1 MCVCRVLGTIPPI
14 GWLDESNGKRNCPN
28 TTSAGQRHTFN
39 VPGEQKKSVQR
50 KCNGVESNFHHT
62 FGRLHMHTWAAG
74 RSLQQHLAHNS
85 GACGTVVLGMFFV
98 EFTRGEG
105 KKASILE
112 REFLPFSTFPTLG
125 SVSEDQKRQYGG
137 FDPAGKPGSPIGP
150 GGRAE
155 PNSMDIKRTSSMMPL
170 QGCCADGWIQILR
183 PSSPAESTHRSGV
196 ALEVD

>member
-1 MCVCRVLGTIPPI
+1 MR
-14 GWLDESNGKRNCPN
+14 
-28 TTSAGQRHTFN
+28 
-39 VPGEQKKSVQR
+39 VPGFGVYPTNWMARRKQRKKKLPKHHISRTTTHFRCPGRAKKSVQR
-50 KCNGVESNFHHT
+50 KRNGVESNFHHT
-62 FGRLHMHTWAAG
+62 FGRLHMHTWAVG
-74 RSLQQHLAHNS
+74 RSLQQHSAHNS
-85 GACGTVVLGMFFV
+85 GACGTVALGMFSV
-98 EFTRGEG
+98 KFTRGEG

-125 SVSEDQKRQYGG
+125 SVSEDQKRQYEGV

-150 GGRAE
+150 GDRAE
-155 PNSMDIKRTSSMMPL
+155 PNGMDIKRTSSMMPL